1 MYLTELF
8 FKSAMINTA
17 RLKFSKFPNVF
28 LSFKSALS
36 ITIIV
41 VEVNDYL
48 TKFISQIS
56 ND

>member
-48 TKFISQIS
+48 TKFQIS